1 MEYFIGFLIGAIL
14 GIIGGALIWRNNAL
28 KAEAA
33 LKDTVDELM
42 KMKANYGMGK
52 GR

>member
-14 GIIGGALIWRNNAL
+14 GILAGGLIWRNNAL

-33 LKDTVDELM
+33 LKDTVAELLRI
-42 KMKANYGMGK
+42 K
-52 GR
+52 GGVK